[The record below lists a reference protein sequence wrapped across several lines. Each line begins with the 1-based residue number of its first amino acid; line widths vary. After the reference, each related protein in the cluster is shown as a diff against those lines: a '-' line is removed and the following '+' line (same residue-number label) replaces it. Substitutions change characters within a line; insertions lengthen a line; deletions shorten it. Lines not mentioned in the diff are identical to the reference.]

1 MSTTKEDKRQQI
13 ADNAVAKELAALKA
27 ELKSLKRDHA
37 EVLEVTNTGA
47 IAEGLVAKV
56 ASLKHITK
64 VEELLED
71 EDVLATF
78 IEETQALTKGAK
90 FLSKILDKQGA

>member
-1 MSTTKEDKRQQI
+1 MSDTKDKRQQI
-13 ADNAVAKELAALKA
+13 ADNATAKELASLRA

-47 IAEGLVAKV
+47 IAEGLVVKV
-56 ASLKHITK
+56 AALNNI
-64 VEELLED
+64 VNLEELLED
-71 EDVLATF
+71 EDALNTF

-90 FLSKILDKQGA
+90 FLSKLIDKQGD